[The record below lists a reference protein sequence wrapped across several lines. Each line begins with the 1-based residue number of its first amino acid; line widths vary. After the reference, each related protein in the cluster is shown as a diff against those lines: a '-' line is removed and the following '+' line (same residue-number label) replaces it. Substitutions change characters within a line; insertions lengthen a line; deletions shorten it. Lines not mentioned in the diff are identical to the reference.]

1 MALPLHGG
9 DAQRAER
16 VCYLYVTGRS
26 KKSDRGD
33 EGWGR
38 DPLPYGHGVG
48 HWM

>member
-1 MALPLHGG
+1 MALPLYGG

-26 KKSDRGD
+26 KKSGGGD

-38 DPLPYGHGVG
+38 DPLPNGHGVG
-48 HWM
+48 HWL